1 LLTKNEVEKLIRSY
15 IEKTETLG
23 EQIGG
28 SGHLGY
34 IGYNL
39 LDFKFEHLPAKH
51 WKVIFKYILSIE
63 TEFTYE
69 PDNPPMQ
76 TEYEKEI
83 IINDHNEV
91 ISERTISEKSN
102 WLNEELLNPLLE
114 DEKIIILKFIEELL
128 AKIEWRYGDSRAPI
142 KYPPKFSE
150 EEGKYICKVELEDDA
165 GELIFD
171 AEDPHSLTQKVID
184 DLRKRFYPI

>member
-1 LLTKNEVEKLIRSY
+1 LLKEHEVVKIIKSH

-34 IGYNL
+34 IGYKL
-39 LDFKFEHLPAKH
+39 LDYKFEQLPGEQLRINYKY
-51 WKVIFKYILSIE
+51 VISIE

-83 IINDHNEV
+83 KINEHNEV
-91 ISERTISEKSN
+91 IYERTISEKSN
-102 WLNEELLNPLLE
+102 WLNEELLNPLWE
-114 DEKIIILKFIEELL
+114 DDKNIILKFIEELL
-128 AKIEWRYGDSRAPI
+128 AKIEWRYGDNRAPI

-150 EEGKYICKVELEDDA
+150 EEGKYFCKVELEDDT
-165 GELIFD
+165 GELIYN
-171 AEDPHSLTQKVID
+171 AENPSSLTSKVIG
-184 DLRKRFYPI
+184 DLRKRFYPV